1 MHVEEIMTTSVKS
14 CGPDDS
20 LDTAARIMWENDC
33 GCVPVIDQDGRVL
46 AMLTDRDVCMAA
58 YTQGRTLGE
67 IHVSAAMSN
76 ACHAVGRND
85 PVVAAERMMQE
96 HQVRRL
102 PVVDDG
108 RLVGLVSLSDITC
121 EAARETHKNMSD
133 VTLDEVAVTLSAV
146 CQPRTGREPSQTLS
160 PSTASATMPNPS
172 MSRRQSQSE
181 GARTASATR

>member
-121 EAARETHKNMSD
+121 EASRETHKNMSD

-146 CQPRTGREPSQTLS
+146 CQPRTGREPAQTLS

-172 MSRRQSQSE
+172 MSRRQSES
-181 GARTASATR
+181 ARSASASR

>member
-67 IHVSAAMSN
+67 IRVSAAMSN
-76 ACHAVGRND
+76 ACHAVRRND

-108 RLVGLVSLSDITC
+108 RLVGLVSLSDITW
-121 EAARETHKNMSD
+121 EASRETHKNMSD

-146 CQPRTGREPSQTLS
+146 CQPRSGREPSQTLS
-160 PSTASATMPNPS
+160 PSTASGTMPNPS
-172 MSRRQSQSE
+172 TSRRQSE
-181 GARTASATR
+181 GARSASASR

>member
-20 LDTAARIMWENDC
+20 LDNAARIMWENDC
-33 GCVPVIDQDGRVL
+33 GCVPVTDQEGHVL

-67 IHVSAAMSN
+67 LRVHQAMSN

-146 CQPRTGREPSQTLS
+146 CQPRTAHDPAHTLS
-160 PSTASATMPNPS
+160 PSTASATMPNPAT
-172 MSRRQSQSE
+172 SRRLSE
-181 GARTASATR
+181 GARTASASR

>member
-1 MHVEEIMTTSVKS
+1 
-14 CGPDDS
+14 
-20 LDTAARIMWENDC
+20 
-33 GCVPVIDQDGRVL
+33 
-46 AMLTDRDVCMAA
+46 
-58 YTQGRTLGE
+58 
-67 IHVSAAMSN
+67 
-76 ACHAVGRND
+76 VGRND

-121 EAARETHKNMSD
+121 EASRETHKNMSD

-146 CQPRTGREPSQTLS
+146 CKPRSEREPAQTLS

-172 MSRRQSQSE
+172 MSRRQSE
-181 GARTASATR
+181 NARSASASR

>member
-20 LDTAARIMWENDC
+20 LDTAARLMWEHDC

-58 YTQGRTLGE
+58 YTQGRTLAE
-67 IHVSAAMSN
+67 IRVSAAMSN
-76 ACHAVGRND
+76 ACHAVSPSD
-85 PVVAAERMMQE
+85 PVVAAERLMQE

-108 RLVGLVSLSDITC
+108 HLVGHVSLSDITC

-146 CQPRTGREPSQTLS
+146 CQPRFGNEPSQTLS

-172 MSRRQSQSE
+172 TSRRQGN
-181 GARTASATR
+181 GARSASASASR